1 MFTCAVLFISAEC
14 MFKHDKCFYA
24 FCRCLGFKEKH
35 GRRFLSDAIS
45 DAAKTLTTPSVASRM
60 LVITGIPPDLSSDTV
75 KQAIRASC
83 NANGGLGGDEI
94 FLPEL
99 EVPAS
104 VQEVPSGSLESEETS
119 TDQEENKK
127 EDTPTQHI
135 KGYAV
140 INVISK
146 AKLESVKKSLY
157 KNKVL
162 VSSLTQDQ
170 EEAGD
175 VPEEMLS
182 VTTVLPTL
190 MGEPHANTAIEEY
203 LNHKFFSDEN
213 QKEMLDAAT
222 LALTEIFHSCFIME
236 HKQGGSEVRHE
247 SGFICLGKDQ
257 ILQNVQENL
266 LCVFFNNIRPPKKS
280 LAEQTMHIL
289 RRYGMLKSPD
299 KEL

>member
-1 MFTCAVLFISAEC
+1 MN
-14 MFKHDKCFYA
+14 
-24 FCRCLGFKEKH
+24 
-35 GRRFLSDAIS
+35 DAIS
-45 DAAKTLTTPSVASRM
+45 DAAKLLTTPSVASRM
-60 LVITGIPPDLSSDTV
+60 LVITGIPPNLSPDTV

-83 NANGGLGGDEI
+83 NANGGLERDEI

-99 EVPAS
+99 D
-104 VQEVPSGSLESEETS
+104 VPSEVQQVPSEQSDQESAEASTEQVENKLEET
-119 TDQEENKK
+119 
-127 EDTPTQHI
+127 PTKHI

-140 INVISK
+140 INVLSK
-146 AKLESVKKSLY
+146 AKLENVKKTLF

-182 VTTVLPTL
+182 VTSVLPTL
-190 MGEPHANTAIEEY
+190 VGEPHANTAIEEY
-203 LNHKFFSDEN
+203 LQYKFFSDEQ
-213 QKEMLDAAT
+213 QKEMVDPAT